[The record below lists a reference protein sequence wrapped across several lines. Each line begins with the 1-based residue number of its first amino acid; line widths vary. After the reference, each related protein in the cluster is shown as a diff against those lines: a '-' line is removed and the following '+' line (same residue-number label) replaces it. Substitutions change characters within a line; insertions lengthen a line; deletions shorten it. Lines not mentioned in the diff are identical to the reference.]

1 MADAHH
7 SPVHEIVRSLWSSL
21 RALGVNPPPAAIE
34 EWALSIHC
42 ALSSTARQ
50 FHSHE
55 HVIELC
61 EGASPI
67 ETIAALYH
75 DVVYVQ
81 VDGRLPA
88 SMELLLAPLL
98 APVNGGWQIRAEAAA
113 SAPARA
119 ILAVFGLVPGNVLGP
134 MSGLNE
140 LASALAFAEHLGRA
154 LDEETVIAVAA
165 CIEATIP
172 FRVDPGAELAAR
184 LTAMG
189 LGPARVIEHVERA
202 MRVANRDVA
211 NFADEDPAEF
221 LANTWKLLPETNP
234 SLNVPSRYTV
244 SDYRIALMKMETFLE
259 RLPAERVFHTFG
271 AEPSSA
277 EHARRVHN
285 TRRNIALAVRYL
297 RVKLYA
303 IALIESIC
311 LATGGDLPLQ
321 YVMGALASRGK
332 KARLESFLPPARV
345 EIAPDPELATL
356 LRDGRRGEASFDIA
370 PSPLAAHLLSVLGEL
385 KIAEGVASARLLWAG
400 TIDAMTF
407 IDAQRPDVL
416 ASLARAAA
424 SLAAT
429 RRELLLALADRL
441 APEERLSLPKP
452 PGPVGVP
459 STGTGGRAAGGG
471 SEPTNARANE
481 PLTMESSGV
490 RYLGPEHRDV
500 ATRARARL
508 A

>member
-1 MADAHH
+1 MADSHH
-7 SPVHEIVRSLWSSL
+7 SPVHEIVRSLWNAL
-21 RALGVNPPPAAIE
+21 RALGVNAPAAE
-34 EWALSIHC
+34 VEGWALSIHC

-55 HVIELC
+55 HVIELAT
-61 EGASPI
+61 GASPL

-88 SMELLLAPLL
+88 SMDHLLSPLL
-98 APVNGGWQIRAEAAA
+98 APVEGGWRIRSAAAA
-113 SAPARA
+113 SAPTRA
-119 ILAVFGLVPGNVLGP
+119 VLAVFGHVPGDVLGP

-154 LDEETVIAVAA
+154 LDEDAVIAIAA

-172 FRVDPGAELAAR
+172 FREGPGGELAAR
-184 LTAMG
+184 LLAMG
-189 LGPARVIEHVERA
+189 VPSARVTEHVERA

-211 NFADEDPAEF
+211 NFADEDPSEF

-234 SLNVPSRYTV
+234 SLNVPARYTV

-259 RLPAERVFHTFG
+259 RLPPERVFHTFG
-271 AEPSSA
+271 AEPSPE

-285 TRRNIALAVRYL
+285 TRRNMAMAVRYL

-321 YVMGALASRGK
+321 YVMGALSSRGR
-332 KARLESFLPPARV
+332 KARLESFLPPATV

-356 LRDGRRGEASFDIA
+356 LRDGRAGEASFDIA
-370 PSPLAAHLLSVLGEL
+370 PSPLAAHLLAVLGEVR
-385 KIAEGVASARLLWAG
+385 IAEGVAAARLLWAG
-400 TIDAMTF
+400 TIDALAF
-407 IDAQRPDVL
+407 VDAQRPDVM
-416 ASLARAAA
+416 ASLARAASSMA
-424 SLAAT
+424 VT
-429 RRELLLALADRL
+429 RREVLLALA
-441 APEERLSLPKP
+441 ERLSPKSEVKVPKP
-452 PGPVGVP
+452 PGPVGLP
-459 STGTGGRAAGGG
+459 TGHGTKKDD
-471 SEPTNARANE
+471 EPIV
-481 PLTMESSGV
+481 MESSGV
-490 RYLGPEHRDV
+490 RYLGPEHR
-500 ATRARARL
+500 ALAARARARL

>member
-1 MADAHH
+1 M
-7 SPVHEIVRSLWSSL
+7 HEIVRSLWSSL

-119 ILAVFGLVPGNVLGP
+119 VLAVFGLVPGNVLGP

-211 NFADEDPAEF
+211 NFADETRPSS
-221 LANTWKLLPETNP
+221 ANTWKLLPETNP
-234 SLNVPSRYTV
+234 SLTVPSRYTV

-356 LRDGRRGEASFDIA
+356 LRDGRRGEASRTSRLRRWPRTSYPCSA
-370 PSPLAAHLLSVLGEL
+370 SSRSPRAWRARVLG
-385 KIAEGVASARLLWAG
+385 G
-400 TIDAMTF
+400 TIDAMTST
-407 IDAQRPDVL
+407 DAQRPDVL

-424 SLAAT
+424 SP
-429 RRELLLALADRL
+429 RL
-441 APEERLSLPKP
+441 
-452 PGPVGVP
+452 
-459 STGTGGRAAGGG
+459 
-471 SEPTNARANE
+471 
-481 PLTMESSGV
+481 
-490 RYLGPEHRDV
+490 
-500 ATRARARL
+500 
-508 A
+508 